1 MAWTTPEHVRAGWL
15 LDPGDLPGDDALTTL
30 IGRAERIL
38 KRLDRT
44 LGNRVPGEPK
54 PEDTAQNAIAAMGLR
69 VFTNPEGIRSYSETT
84 GPLTTSVTHSGDDPG
99 GIYVT
104 DTEKDVLGIR
114 RGRRRQQVFSA
125 PTSRRGRPL

>member
-44 LGNRVPGEPK
+44 LGKRGAGGTQTGETDR
-54 PEDTAQNAIAAMGLR
+54 EGVSAMVLR
-69 VFTNPEGIRSYSETT
+69 VVTNP
-84 GPLTTSVTHSGDDPG
+84 
-99 GIYVT
+99 
-104 DTEKDVLGIR
+104 
-114 RGRRRQQVFSA
+114 
-125 PTSRRGRPL
+125 

>member
-44 LGNRVPGEPK
+44 LATRVAGDPEL
-54 PEDTAQNAIAAMGLR
+54 EDTARDVVAAMVLR
-69 VFTNPEGIRSYSETT
+69 VVTNPEGIRSYSETT